1 MFQNKINQHEDQS
14 MLEFNKMER
23 SAEFKF
29 GELNDCH
36 RNHEIKVVEVNEM
49 KLKGRRCIDAPI
61 RAMHRL
67 EQICKRQD
75 FQGMEEHK
83 YEASGVNVSPP
94 YHEISE
100 GISCNG
106 NLSCHSEGEVSRHS
120 LVEKWTIRTVAIHDA
135 DIKAEMMF
143 KFNEI
148 KDFDELKIEEEKYS
162 EYGA

>member
-1 MFQNKINQHEDQS
+1 MI
-14 MLEFNKMER
+14 
-23 SAEFKF
+23 
-29 GELNDCH
+29 
-36 RNHEIKVVEVNEM
+36 VEANETQQ
-49 KLKGRRCIDAPI
+49 LI
-61 RAMHRL
+61 RAHASFTLDENYKEDLMKEDEVL
-67 EQICKRQD
+67 DDATQIFNNQNRVEDSFRANVISLGKTCKRQYC
-75 FQGMEEHK
+75 QGMVECN
-83 YEASGVNVSPP
+83 EASGVNISHP

-106 NLSCHSEGEVSRHS
+106 NLFCHSEGEVSRHS

>member
-1 MFQNKINQHEDQS
+1 M
-14 MLEFNKMER
+14 
-23 SAEFKF
+23 
-29 GELNDCH
+29 
-36 RNHEIKVVEVNEM
+36 
-49 KLKGRRCIDAPI
+49 
-61 RAMHRL
+61 
-67 EQICKRQD
+67 RQD
-75 FQGMEEHK
+75 CQGMVEHK
-83 YEASGVNVSPP
+83 HEASGINVSQP

-106 NLSCHSEGEVSRHS
+106 NLFCHSEGEVSRHS
-120 LVEKWTIRTVAIHDA
+120 FVEKWTIRTVAIYDA

>member
-1 MFQNKINQHEDQS
+1 MQS
-14 MLEFNKMER
+14 M
-23 SAEFKF
+23 
-29 GELNDCH
+29 
-36 RNHEIKVVEVNEM
+36 VE
-49 KLKGRRCIDAPI
+49 CIEA
-61 RAMHRL
+61 
-67 EQICKRQD
+67 C
-75 FQGMEEHK
+75 QGMEEHK

-100 GISCNG
+100 DISCNG

-135 DIKAEMMF
+135 DIKAEMML

-148 KDFDELKIEEEKYS
+148 TVFDELKIEEEKYS